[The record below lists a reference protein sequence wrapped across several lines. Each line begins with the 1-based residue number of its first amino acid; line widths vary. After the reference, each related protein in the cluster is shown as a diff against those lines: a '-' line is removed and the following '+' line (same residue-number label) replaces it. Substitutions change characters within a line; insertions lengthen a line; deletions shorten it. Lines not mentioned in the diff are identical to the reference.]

1 MRLLGFLIA
10 LLASLAAASQP
21 THVES
26 EYVVTASGGITIGRA
41 KATFTRNGDTYSI
54 KSEMRSDGALKVFLD
69 DQFTTESSGRVDKDG
84 LKPLEYSERR
94 AKDNKRDFKSTF
106 NWKNNVVHTVV
117 HDDPSDAWFP
127 PGTQDPLSLYYQFMH
142 MKELGETVAIPMADR
157 RRIDAYTYK
166 LVGEDRIVTPAGEF
180 DTRHYRRI
188 PPEQPVPTDR
198 KETKVDLWLA
208 KDRYNFLVRV
218 TIGDPRGYTLEQSLV
233 ALDAK

>member
-26 EYVVTASGGITIGRA
+26 EYIVTAGGGITIGRA
-41 KATFTRNGDTYSI
+41 KASFARNGDTYSI

-94 AKDNKRDFKSTF
+94 AKDSKRDFKSTF
-106 NWKNNVVHTVV
+106 NWNNNVVHTVV

-142 MKELGETVAIPMADR
+142 MKDLGNTFAIPLSDR
-157 RRIDAYTYK
+157 RKVSAYTYK
-166 LVGEDRIVTPAGEF
+166 LIDEARIVTPAGEF
-180 DTRHYRRI
+180 DTRHYQRI
-188 PPEQPVPTDR
+188 PPEQLIPTDR
-198 KETKVDLWLA
+198 KESRVDVWLA
-208 KDRYNFLVRV
+208 KDRYNFPVRV
-218 TIGDPRGYTLEQSLV
+218 VVDDPSGYKLEQSLV
-233 ALDAK
+233 ALDTK